1 MERFDVGI
9 VGAGLAGLELCKE
22 LSKRGISVL
31 LIDRKPKLETPIHTT
46 GIFVRKTLED
56 FALPEHC
63 LGTPVRHVRLH
74 SPAGQSLALHSSFDE
89 FRVGK
94 MDKLYA
100 HLLQEAQNA
109 GAVFAGNTHFV
120 GSHKSS
126 HGSVLHLESGSAAH
140 LESGSSRQ
148 TVEVRF
154 LVGADGAMSKVARDL
169 KLETNREF
177 IIGVEDVLGGI
188 PLVGEPCFDV
198 YIHPKLAPG
207 YIAWVVHDGQHVHLG
222 TGGYAHQF
230 NAANALGAFK
240 KLVSSQFDFSNA
252 VLLERRGGKIPV
264 GGVLKNIV
272 NRRGLLLGDAAGAVS
287 PLTAGGLDP
296 AMRLAHFSAA
306 LLERHLG
313 GDSRALSAYNG
324 SVWRSRFA
332 SRLWLRRVLTH
343 VTQPQLLELGFTA
356 LKHKPFK
363 SLAWHVFFGRGGSFP
378 ALNRQTRVL
387 T

>member
-9 VGAGLAGLELCKE
+9 VGAGLAGLELSKE
-22 LSKRGISVL
+22 LSKRGIDVL
-31 LIDRKPKLETPIHTT
+31 LIDRKPRLETPIHTT

-56 FALPEHC
+56 FSLPEHC
-63 LGTPVRHVRLH
+63 LGQPVRHVRLH
-74 SPAGQSLALHSSFDE
+74 SPAGQRLSLHSQFDE

-94 MDKLYA
+94 MDRLYS
-100 HLLQEAQNA
+100 HLLEQTQNA
-109 GAVFAGNTHFV
+109 GAMFVSNTHFV
-120 GSHKSS
+120 ASHKSS
-126 HGSVLHLESGSAAH
+126 HGSVLQLESGGNR
-140 LESGSSRQ
+140 L

-177 IIGVEDVLGGI
+177 IIGVEDVLEGV

-222 TGGYAHQF
+222 TGGYAPQF
-230 NAANALGAFK
+230 NATYALEQFK

-252 VLLERRGGKIPV
+252 KLLERRGGKIPV

-272 NRRGLLLGDAAGAVS
+272 NQRGLLLGDAAGAVS

-296 AMRLAHFSAA
+296 AMRLAHFSAH
-306 LLERHLG
+306 LLERHLR
-313 GDSRALSAYNG
+313 GDSNALNVYNG

-332 SRLWLRRVLTH
+332 SRLWLRRILPH
-343 VTQPQLLELGFTA
+343 ISQPQLLEFGFAT
-356 LKHKPFK
+356 LKHEPLKRF
-363 SLAWHVFFGRGGSFP
+363 AWHIFFGRGGSFP
-378 ALNRQTRVL
+378 TLNHQTRVL